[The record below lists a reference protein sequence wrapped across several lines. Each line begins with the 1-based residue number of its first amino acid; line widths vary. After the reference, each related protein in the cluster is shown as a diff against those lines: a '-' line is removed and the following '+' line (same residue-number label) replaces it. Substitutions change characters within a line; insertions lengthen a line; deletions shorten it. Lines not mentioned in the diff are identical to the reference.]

1 MPTFNTPPA
10 SPLVFSSVNNSLA
23 GTTSPGSSY
32 RGLEALDA
40 GNVEDETLTQRL
52 INMRSCVQVFGPIS
66 AVYPRDWK
74 ASVFADEDVAL
85 PIPGASLSFDLE
97 ENCTP
102 QVMFQLSWQALIS
115 PPPEN
120 GSTVMQLADEPQR
133 AKLWLYVDGEK
144 EIWSTSH
151 RLPYVVAREQWFS
164 RGKAAPFDVVGP
176 AGNVHDVDPARQRT
190 VSGFYSLGQLQAG
203 RHHVALAI
211 WYSGQGIVR
220 VRSSQMAVI
229 ARYR

>member
-10 SPLVFSSVNNSLA
+10 NPLAYASVNSALA
-23 GTTSPGSSY
+23 GVISAASY
-32 RGLEALDA
+32 RSLEALDA
-40 GNVEDETLTQRL
+40 GNIENETLTQRL
-52 INMRSCVQVFGPIS
+52 INVRSCVQVFGPIS

-74 ASVFADEDVAL
+74 ASIFTEEDLAI

-97 ENCTP
+97 ETCTP

-120 GSTVMQLADEPQR
+120 GNTVMQLADEPQR
-133 AKLWLYVDGEK
+133 AKLWLHVDGET

-151 RLPYVVAREQWFS
+151 RLPYVVAREQWYS
-164 RGKAAPFDVVGP
+164 RGKAAPFDAVGP
-176 AGNVHDVDPARQRT
+176 AGDAHDIDPARQRT
-190 VSGFYSLGQLQAG
+190 VGGFYSLGQLQAG